1 MGVTIEQKRKIEAL
15 KSMKNELFLT
25 EKEYGQDKLKEA
37 CGVVG
42 IHSDYDVADRIVL
55 GLLSLQHR
63 GQESAGIALLHEG
76 RLQQYKDMGLVR
88 EVFSKQLLQ
97 SLKGNV
103 GIGHVRYATTGD
115 SQIVNAQPL
124 AINYRGGSIALAH
137 NGNLVNAHQLKW
149 DLEEDGAIFQT
160 TTDSEVVLTLIAQNY
175 KLGYREAILTALR
188 QIKGAYAFTMLCEG
202 NLIGIRDPHGI
213 RPLVLGKL
221 RHGYMLASETVALDI
236 VGAEFIRDI
245 EPGEMV
251 IINDNG
257 VESIRYSHNEKIA
270 HCSFEYVYFA
280 RPDSV
285 IDGKSVYQ
293 TRKNAGR
300 LLAKADDVE
309 ADIVIAVPDSGI
321 AAALGYAEESKIPYD
336 AGLIKNKYMGRTFI
350 EPTQEMRE
358 QAVFLKLSVL
368 KEAVKDKRII
378 LIDDSIVRGTTS
390 RRIIKI
396 LRDAGAKE
404 IHFRISSPPIKYPT
418 YFGIDTPVISEL
430 LGANY
435 TTQEIC
441 EMIGADT
448 LKYLSIDDL
457 VKAIG
462 IPKDQLNLDCFNGEY
477 PLEIPEELRNQVKC

>member
-1 MGVTIEQKRKIEAL
+1 M
-15 KSMKNELFLT
+15 FFT
-25 EKEYGQDKLKEA
+25 EKEYEQDKLKEA

-42 IHSDYDVADRIVL
+42 IHSNRNVSDMIVL
-55 GLLSLQHR
+55 ALLALQHR
-63 GQESAGIALLHEG
+63 GQESAGIALLHQG
-76 RLQQYKDMGLVR
+76 KLQQHKDMGLVR
-88 EVFSKQLLQ
+88 EVFSKELLQ
-97 SLKGNV
+97 NLNGEI
-103 GIGHVRYATTGD
+103 GIGHVRYATASD
-115 SQIVNAQPL
+115 NQIVNAQPL

-137 NGNLVNAHQLKW
+137 NGNLVNANQLRRE
-149 DLEEDGAIFQT
+149 LEECGAIFQT
-160 TTDSEVVLTLIAQNY
+160 ATDSEVLLTLIAQNY
-175 KLGYREAILTALR
+175 KSGYKEAILKAL
-188 QIKGAYAFTMLCEG
+188 QKIKGAYAFTMLCEG

-221 RHGYMLASETVALDI
+221 RHGYMLASETVALDL
-236 VGAEFIRDI
+236 VGADFIRDI

-251 IINDNG
+251 IISDYG
-257 VESIRYSHNEKIA
+257 VESIRYCEPQRIA

-368 KEAVKDKRII
+368 KEAVKGKRII

-396 LRDAGAKE
+396 LRDAGARE

-418 YFGIDTPVISEL
+418 YFGIDTPVTSEL
-430 LGANY
+430 LGANHS
-435 TTQEIC
+435 TKEIC

-457 VKAIG
+457 VEAIG
-462 IPKDQLNLDCFNGEY
+462 IPKDKLNLDCFNGEY
-477 PLEIPEELRNQVKC
+477 PLEIPEEIKNQAKC

>member
-1 MGVTIEQKRKIEAL
+1 MDR
-15 KSMKNELFLT
+15 
-25 EKEYGQDKLKEA
+25 DKLREA

-42 IHSDYDVADRIVL
+42 IHWNQEVADRIVL
-55 GLLSLQHR
+55 ALMALQHR
-63 GQESAGIALLHEG
+63 GQESAGIALLHQG
-76 RLQQYKDMGLVR
+76 KLQQHKDMGLVR

-103 GIGHVRYATTGD
+103 GIGHVRYATAGD
-115 SQIVNAQPL
+115 SHIINAQPL

-137 NGNLVNAHQLKW
+137 NGNLVNACQIKEE
-149 DLEEDGAIFQT
+149 LEQEGAIFQT
-160 TTDSEVVLTLIAQNY
+160 TTDSEIVLTLITKHYN
-175 KLGYREAILTALR
+175 LGYKEAILKTLDR
-188 QIKGAYAFTMLCEG
+188 ICGAYAFTMLCEG
-202 NLIGIRDPHGI
+202 KLIGIRDPHGI

-221 RHGYMLASETVALDI
+221 RNGGYMLASETVALDI
-236 VGAEFIRDI
+236 AGAEFVRDI
-245 EPGEMV
+245 NPGEM
-251 IINDNG
+251 IIIGDEG
-257 VESIRYSHNEKIA
+257 MESISFRKNEKIA

-285 IDGKSVYQ
+285 IDGKSVYE

-300 LLAKADDVE
+300 LLAKADDVR
-309 ADIVIAVPDSGI
+309 ADIVVAVPDSGV
-321 AAALGYAEESKIPYD
+321 AAALGYAEQSGIPYD

-368 KEAVKDKRII
+368 KEAVKDRRIV

-390 RRIIKI
+390 RRIIKL

-404 IHFRISSPPIKYPT
+404 IHFRISSPIIKYPT

-435 TTQEIC
+435 STEEIC
-441 EMIGADT
+441 RMIGADT

-457 VKAIG
+457 VEAIG
-462 IPKDQLNLDCFNGEY
+462 IPKENLNLDCFNGIY
-477 PLEIPEELRNQVKC
+477 PLTIPEEIKNQAKC

>member
-1 MGVTIEQKRKIEAL
+1 MKRE
-15 KSMKNELFLT
+15 ELFFDT
-25 EKEYGQDKLKEA
+25 KEYSQDKLKEA

-42 IHSDYDVADRIVL
+42 IHSDRNAADRIVL
-55 GLLSLQHR
+55 ALLALQHR

-76 RLQQYKDMGLVR
+76 KLQSYKDMGLVR

-97 SLKGNV
+97 TLKGNI
-103 GIGHVRYATTGD
+103 GIGHVRYATAGD
-115 SQIVNAQPL
+115 SQVVNAQPL
-124 AINYRGGSIALAH
+124 AINYRGGNIALAH
-137 NGNLVNAHQLKW
+137 NGNLVNARQIRRE
-149 DLEEDGAIFQT
+149 LEDEGAIFQT
-160 TTDSEVVLTLIAQNY
+160 TTDSEIVLTLIARNY
-175 KLGYREAILTALR
+175 RTGYKDAILKTLER
-188 QIKGAYAFTMLCEG
+188 IRGAYAFTMLCEG
-202 NLIGIRDPHGI
+202 NLIGIRDPHGL

-221 RHGYMLASETVALDI
+221 REGYMLASETVALDI
-236 VGAEFIRDI
+236 AGADYIRDI
-245 EPGEMV
+245 QPGEMV
-251 IINDNG
+251 IINEQG
-257 VESIRYSHNEKIA
+257 VESIQYSVGQKIA

-285 IDGKSVYQ
+285 IDGKSVYE

-309 ADIVIAVPDSGI
+309 ADIVVAVPDSGI
-321 AAALGYAEESKIPYD
+321 AAALGYAEQSGIPYD

-368 KEAVKDKRII
+368 KEAIRGKRIV

-396 LRDAGAKE
+396 LRDAGARE

-435 TTQEIC
+435 STEEIC
-441 EMIGADT
+441 EMIGADS

-457 VKAIG
+457 VEAIG
-462 IPKDQLNLDCFNGEY
+462 IPRENLNLDCFNGEY
-477 PLEIPEELRNQVKC
+477 PLEIPEEIRNQAKC

>member
-1 MGVTIEQKRKIEAL
+1 
-15 KSMKNELFLT
+15 MKKELVF
-25 EKEYGQDKLKEA
+25 KENGYEQDKLREA

-42 IHSDYDVADRIVL
+42 IHSNRNVADWIVL
-55 GLLSLQHR
+55 ALLSLQHR
-63 GQESAGIALLHEG
+63 GQESAGIALLNQG
-76 RLQQYKDMGLVR
+76 KLQHHKDMGLVR
-88 EVFSKQLLQ
+88 EVFSKGLLQ
-97 SLKGNV
+97 SLHGNT
-103 GIGHVRYATTGD
+103 GIGHVRYATAGD
-115 SQIVNAQPL
+115 SHIINAQPL

-137 NGNLVNAHQLKW
+137 NGNLVNAFQIKRE
-149 DLEEDGAIFQT
+149 LEEDGAIFQT
-160 TTDSEVVLTLIAQNY
+160 TTDSEVVLTLIAKNY
-175 KLGYREAILTALR
+175 KLGYKEAILQTMN
-188 QIKGAYAFTMLCEG
+188 QIKGAFAFTMLCEG

-236 VGAEFIRDI
+236 VGAEYIRDI

-251 IINDNG
+251 IINDSG
-257 VESIRYSHNEKIA
+257 VESIRYSQEKKIA

-285 IDGKSVYQ
+285 IDGKSVYE

-300 LLAKADDVE
+300 LLAKADNVE

-358 QAVFLKLSVL
+358 QAVFLKLTVL
-368 KEAVKDKRII
+368 KEAVRGKRIV

-418 YFGIDTPVISEL
+418 YFGIDTPVIGEL

-435 TTQEIC
+435 STEEIC

-457 VKAIG
+457 VAAIG
-462 IPKDQLNLDCFNGEY
+462 LPKDMLNLDCFNGEY
-477 PLEIPEELRNQVKC
+477 PLEIPEEIKNQAKC

>member
-1 MGVTIEQKRKIEAL
+1 
-15 KSMKNELFLT
+15 MKKELFFS
-25 EKEYGQDKLKEA
+25 EKEYAQDKLREA

-42 IHSDYDVADRIVL
+42 IHTNRNVADMLVL
-55 GLLSLQHR
+55 SLLALQHR
-63 GQESAGIALLHEG
+63 GQESAGIALLRDG
-76 RLQQYKDMGLVR
+76 KLQQYKDMGLVR

-97 SLKGNV
+97 SLEGNI
-103 GIGHVRYATTGD
+103 GIGHVRYSTEAD
-115 SQIVNAQPL
+115 NQIVNAQPL
-124 AINYRGGSIALAH
+124 AINYRGGSLALAH
-137 NGNLVNAHQLKW
+137 NGKLVNSCEIRRQ
-149 DLEEDGAIFQT
+149 LEEDGAIFQT
-160 TTDSEVVLTLIAQNY
+160 TTDAEIVLTLVAKNY
-175 KLGYREAILTALR
+175 SKGYKEAIVSAL
-188 QIKGAYAFTMLCEG
+188 QKIKGAFAFTMLCEG

-213 RPLVLGKL
+213 RPLVLGKF
-221 RHGYMLASETVALDI
+221 RQGYMLASETVALDI
-236 VGAEFIRDI
+236 AGAEFVRDI
-245 EPGEMV
+245 HPGEMV
-251 IINDNG
+251 IISDRG
-257 VESIRYSHNEKIA
+257 VESIQYSENQKIA

-285 IDGKSVYQ
+285 IDGKSVYE

-309 ADIVIAVPDSGI
+309 ADIVVAVPDSGI
-321 AAALGYAEESKIPYD
+321 AAALGYAEQSKIPYD

-368 KEAVKDKRII
+368 KEAIKGKRII

-404 IHFRISSPPIKYPT
+404 IHFRISSPKIKYPT
-418 YFGIDTPVISEL
+418 YFGIDTSVISEL

-435 TTQEIC
+435 STEEIC

-448 LKYLSIDDL
+448 LRYLSIDDL
-457 VKAIG
+457 VEAIG
-462 IPKDQLNLDCFNGEY
+462 IPKEKLNLDCFNGEY
-477 PLEIPEELRNQVKC
+477 PLEIPECMKNQAKQ